1 MICHC
6 RPTFAGGV
14 GCGPDCLN
22 RVLNMECVPVRLRS
36 VPRARSAFA
45 HALPQ
50 VQAAAR
56 FGRRAT
62 HTGHS
67 AGGEAHCARRGAR
80 VAGAFRWRHRSR
92 ASGQRARAP
101 APAPCLAWAPPRR
114 PTPAPLRPGGQRRLA
129 SMHSA
134 VLCKALAGAERL
146 CMVLALRWKS
156 VLLHQRARSDS
167 ERRSGGR
174 WSGVI
179 RLRSWCCLAA
189 PRGTLGSSRG
199 SAARPRL
206 HARKATAAQ
215 PCKAGAWWQQ
225 RRGCAPAAAAAV
237 RLQRR
242 GRLLRRA
249 GRSAARLQSAPY
261 AGWGVR
267 PLAQRAA
274 HGAAGRGLRLAVQ
287 EAGDAVTRGLAGAV
301 QERPAP
307 LNALQ

>member
-1 MICHC
+1 M
-6 RPTFAGGV
+6 RP
-14 GCGPDCLN
+14 
-22 RVLNMECVPVRLRS
+22 RLPQ
-36 VPRARSAFA
+36 PRAQHGVRAGAAPLRAPRSQR
-45 HALPQ
+45 LC
-50 VQAAAR
+50 AR
-56 FGRRAT
+56 PASGASGRPLRPARHTHWAQRRGRGVLRPSRRARCRRLPVAAPQQSVRAACAGT
-62 HTGHS
+62 CTGS
-67 AGGEAHCARRGAR
+67 LPG
-80 VAGAFRWRHRSR
+80 
-92 ASGQRARAP
+92 
-101 APAPCLAWAPPRR
+101 LAPPRR

-267 PLAQRAA
+267 PSARRAA